1 MSGDLTDLA
10 QEVVRQ
16 ELLSRAIAIPASSS
30 EQEPP
35 PEDGFN
41 GELTLLRNQLSG
53 PTAEVLRAFLE
64 SEGIP
69 ASLEN
74 LHWNAMYSLISY
86 STGGVRLMVHTGNLG
101 RARELLAAFDRG
113 DFALDED
120 ASPDDDQTS
129 KP

>member
-1 MSGDLTDLA
+1 MSGELTDLA

-16 ELLSRAIAIPASSS
+16 ELLSRAIAIPVPSS

-53 PTAEVLRAFLE
+53 PTAEVLRGFLE
-64 SEGIP
+64 SQGIP

-86 STGGVRLMVHTGNLG
+86 STGGVRLMVHAGNLG

-113 DFALDED
+113 DFALDDD
-120 ASPDDDQTS
+120 AAPDDDQTS